1 MTITVPLTE
10 PQEVALRELAAELR
24 LGVEEVARLALLD
37 LLDRGDTDFEEAAD
51 YVLKKNAELYRRLS

>member
-24 LGVEEVARLALLD
+24 LSVEEVARLALLD
-37 LLDRGDTDFEEAAD
+37 LLDRGDNDFEEAAD